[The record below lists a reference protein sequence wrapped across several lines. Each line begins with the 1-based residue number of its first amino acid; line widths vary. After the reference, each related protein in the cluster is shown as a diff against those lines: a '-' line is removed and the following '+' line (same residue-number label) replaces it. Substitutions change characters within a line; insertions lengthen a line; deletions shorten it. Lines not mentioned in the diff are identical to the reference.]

1 MISELV
7 CDVIYILYCIFIL
20 FFVCHCFIIL
30 QSTLLISSLI
40 VCRILFFFISFRFSL
55 DGKPSS
61 SSEYG
66 YYGLIALLL
75 IPLSVG
81 ATWYYCCCKR
91 QTQTPEINP
100 EEQRV
105 RQVPEQVMENADTQ
119 FRTEIQSVTVA
130 EEIMQDQQIEADDH
144 VPIVSSAYVYQT
156 GIILTDEE
164 IALHSTAPLCSAQIV
179 L

>member
-55 DGKPSS
+55 AGKRHI
-61 SSEYG
+61 EYR

-91 QTQTPEINP
+91 QIQTPEINL

-105 RQVPEQVMENADTQ
+105 RQVPEQEMENADTL
-119 FRTEIQSVTVA
+119 FRTGIQSVTVA
-130 EEIMQDQQIEADDH
+130 EEIILDHQIVADDH
-144 VPIVSSAYVYQT
+144 ITIVSSAYVYQT

-179 L
+179 E